1 MKKNIL
7 KVVAAVLACMM
18 LIGCGTTNLE
28 TIMNTSAAKAEI
40 DKVREDLL
48 AQYGEVYSDYSLE
61 VKENDLIYNYYYTAD
76 YDADMLASI
85 KEALEADASWS
96 DTIEGV
102 KNEIEQSSKIRPN
115 SVTFAYYSADGEEV
129 FKVTE

>member
-18 LIGCGTTNLE
+18 LVGCGASNLE

-40 DKVREDLL
+40 DQVREDLL
-48 AQYGEVYSDYSLE
+48 SQYGEVYSDYSLE

-85 KEALEADASWS
+85 KEALEADTSWS
-96 DTIEGV
+96 STIEGV
-102 KNEIEQSSKIRPN
+102 KDEIEQSSKIRPT